1 MLLAQILRYT
11 GMQTEDNEAME
22 REKEL
27 LERAKDDVQVTVS
40 EINKRVSEEDLNG
53 LLTDIKTHLSIH
65 DFLKGKLILT
75 ENLTILYMNISNIQ
89 NSVATADSLWGR
101 FREVKSRLEMDKV
114 IHYGT
119 GKVNEIMSGK
129 STDVT
134 FVLFEDSFVF
144 FKINNLNGHKVEYPI
159 ETSLLNSFHF

>member
-1 MLLAQILRYT
+1 M
-11 GMQTEDNEAME
+11 
-22 REKEL
+22 
-27 LERAKDDVQVTVS
+27 
-40 EINKRVSEEDLNG
+40 
-53 LLTDIKTHLSIH
+53 
-65 DFLKGKLILT
+65 
-75 ENLTILYMNISNIQ
+75 
-89 NSVATADSLWGR
+89 ATADSLWGR

-144 FKINNLNGHKVEYPI
+144 FKINNLNGHKVTI
-159 ETSLLNSFHF
+159 VLSKCSS

>member
-1 MLLAQILRYT
+1 M
-11 GMQTEDNEAME
+11 
-22 REKEL
+22 
-27 LERAKDDVQVTVS
+27 
-40 EINKRVSEEDLNG
+40 
-53 LLTDIKTHLSIH
+53 
-65 DFLKGKLILT
+65 
-75 ENLTILYMNISNIQ
+75 
-89 NSVATADSLWGR
+89 ATADSLWGR

-144 FKINNLNGHKVEYPI
+144 FKINNLNGHKVTIVLSKCLP
-159 ETSLLNSFHF
+159 

>member
-1 MLLAQILRYT
+1 M
-11 GMQTEDNEAME
+11 
-22 REKEL
+22 
-27 LERAKDDVQVTVS
+27 
-40 EINKRVSEEDLNG
+40 
-53 LLTDIKTHLSIH
+53 
-65 DFLKGKLILT
+65 
-75 ENLTILYMNISNIQ
+75 
-89 NSVATADSLWGR
+89 ATADSLWGR

-144 FKINNLNGHKVEYPI
+144 FKINNLNGHKVEYTI